1 MKRVACYALALL
13 ACAIGTAAQE
23 SLTLRGKVWAGNGPV
38 AGQPVA
44 LHRVTAAGGQTISA
58 DTTAEDG
65 SFSLTLDTLN
75 AEGVNFVATRYQGKL
90 YIGDTFRGE
99 LPVEYMLPVGPGATP
114 LDFGPAATSTPV
126 APARQ
131 SQTAGF
137 IIILG
142 AVIALIALIGLI
154 ALGARRRAPPLRQL
168 LVEIADL
175 DNRHEV
181 VPIPLYAQQ
190 REELLRRLRES
201 A

>member
-1 MKRVACYALALL
+1 VKRVACYALALL

-99 LPVEYMLPVGPGATP
+99 LPVEYVLRVGPGATP

-142 AVIALIALIGLI
+142 AVIALIGLI

-181 VPIPLYAQQ
+181 APIPQYAQQ